1 MPRGLYIHIPFCLKK
16 CKYCDFISFTNK
28 ENQFDKYLEAL
39 KREAQEYNG
48 EEINTVFIGGGTP
61 TILSCEQLSFLFEII
76 NTNFEISKNSEFT
89 IEANP
94 KTVDKEKLSVL
105 KKGGVNRISIGV
117 QSFCDN
123 ELKSIGRVHKSKEAI
138 KTAELIKAFGGF
150 DLNIDL
156 MLSLP
161 HQTEESLLKTLY
173 KTVNLNPSHIS
184 CYSLILE
191 EGTPLHNEYQNNKFE
206 LLDDEDDR
214 KLYHMAVDYL
224 KNYGYSRYEISNFAK
239 ANKECKH
246 NLKYW
251 SCDEYIGLGIAAHS
265 YVNSERFY
273 NASELDK
280 YLRGEFH
287 SKERITLSQQD
298 KMSEYIIMRLR
309 LRDGIDENEFSRR
322 FNSSFY
328 SLYGD
333 KIEKLIDAGLMQ
345 KNGNKYF
352 LTDYGFD
359 LSNTAMCEFV

>member
-1 MPRGLYIHIPFCLKK
+1 MPKGLYIHIPFCLKK

-61 TILSCEQLSFLFEII
+61 TILSCAQLSFLFEII
-76 NTNFEISKNSEFT
+76 NKTFKIKENADFT

-94 KTVDKEKLSVL
+94 KTLDKEKLNIL
-105 KKGGVNRISIGV
+105 KSGGVTRISIGV
-117 QSFCDN
+117 QSFNNN
-123 ELKSIGRVHKSKEAI
+123 ELKLIGRVHNSHEAI
-138 KTAELIKAFGGF
+138 KTAELINNFGEF

-265 YVNSERFY
+265 YINGVRF
-273 NASELDK
+273 NNTSELDK
-280 YLRGEFH
+280 YLSDGFH
-287 SKERITLSQQD
+287 SDDKIILKKQD
-298 KMSEYIIMRLR
+298 KISEYIIMRLR
-309 LRDGIDENEFSRR
+309 LAGGIDE
-322 FNSSFY
+322 
-328 SLYGD
+328 
-333 KIEKLIDAGLMQ
+333 K
-345 KNGNKYF
+345 
-352 LTDYGFD
+352 
-359 LSNTAMCEFV
+359 